1 MKIRTLMIASFL
13 LVAAFTPALAL
24 FSHQAVT
31 QTEQTT
37 QQSISRS
44 LTVINISKEV
54 VSSSEA
60 ILTDLNNI
68 EEHLAA
74 GETPE
79 ALVDTR
85 KLEDHY
91 KDFSNATEKLNEA
104 LNGTPT
110 GERLSEEL
118 NTLEEAKQN
127 LGEEIEYAS
136 RSAQT
141 GSTISKEMINELK
154 PQYQNVASAAATIN
168 AEIVETESDDLLATH
183 EDLTN
188 LSSYI
193 VFTGG
198 IVVFLSFAIAG
209 IASFKLSRPIRQLS
223 TEAEKIKNEKF
234 EEVDLG
240 RVNPSTDEIAGL
252 KDILG
257 QTLLAMKA
265 EFGRKRSEMNQLALD
280 VSKTLYG
287 QVPQGTAESSVAS
300 ACKKIGVSPTEL
312 DRSQLTELADQ
323 LEMTMRGLNVDD
335 RVFNQIREMAE

>member
-37 QQSISRS
+37 HQSIDRS
-44 LTVINISKEV
+44 LTVINASKQV

-60 ILTDLNNI
+60 ILTNLNNI
-68 EEHLAA
+68 EAHLAE
-74 GETPE
+74 GETAE

-85 KLEDHY
+85 ELEENY
-91 KDFSNATEKLNEA
+91 KAFSNATENLQTQLN
-104 LNGTPT
+104 NTPT

-118 NTLEEAKQN
+118 TTLEEAEQN

-141 GSTISKEMINELK
+141 GSTISQEMIDELK

-168 AEIVETESDDLLATH
+168 AEIIETESDDLLATQ

-209 IASFKLSRPIRQLS
+209 IASFKLSRPIRHLS
-223 TEAEKIKNEKF
+223 REAEKIKNEKF
-234 EEVDLG
+234 DEVDLG
-240 RVNPSTDEIAGL
+240 SVDPATDELSEL
-252 KDILG
+252 KEIMG

-265 EFGRKRSEMNQLALD
+265 EFGRNRSEMNQLALD

-300 ACKKIGVSPTEL
+300 ACKKIDVGPTDLREEHL
-312 DRSQLTELADQ
+312 GELAEQ
-323 LEMTMRGLNVDD
+323 LEVTMRGLNVDD
-335 RVFNQIREMAE
+335 SVFREIREMAE

>member
-31 QTEQTT
+31 QTEQAT
-37 QQSISRS
+37 QQSINRS
-44 LTVINISKEV
+44 LDVINISKQV

-68 EEHLAA
+68 EGHLEA

-85 KLEDHY
+85 KLEEDY
-91 KDFSNATEKLNEA
+91 SSFSNATERLQTS
-104 LNGTPT
+104 LNGTPI
-110 GERLSEEL
+110 GQRLSEEL
-118 NTLEEAKQN
+118 ETLEDAEEN
-127 LGEEIEYAS
+127 LGEKIVYTS

-141 GSTISKEMINELK
+141 GSTISQEMITELK

-168 AEIVETESDDLLATH
+168 AEIIETESADLLATH
-183 EDLTN
+183 EELTN

-234 EEVDLG
+234 DEVDLG
-240 RVNPSTDEIAGL
+240 RINPSTDEIAGL
-252 KDILG
+252 KNIMG
-257 QTLLAMKA
+257 RTLLAMKA
-265 EFGRKRSEMNQLALD
+265 EFGRNRSEMNQLALD
-280 VSKTLYG
+280 VSKKLYG

-300 ACKKIGVSPTEL
+300 ACKKIDVHPTTLKRENIE
-312 DRSQLTELADQ
+312 ELADQ
-323 LEMTMRGLNVDD
+323 LEITMKGLRVDENVFED
-335 RVFNQIREMAE
+335 IREMTD